1 MEAEIN
7 LTPTASLLDIKP
19 SERNGSTSNGT
30 STDIPA
36 RSWGLSSECT
46 AGALLVHGLG
56 GHSAWFEALGRRLKV
71 QRMFVVAYDQVGFG
85 KRIDQKFTSY
95 SQWLDDLLSAYD
107 YQKSLIGDKPL
118 YIFANSMGA
127 AVALKAAAEGY
138 VLPAGMAIFSP
149 GIEGNKQTFPL
160 AFRISALWSAWTK
173 PDKLITLPYGV
184 NEITSNEQI
193 RLRLAKDPLM
203 RTRVPGRMLWEL
215 LKMTSNMPTR
225 CSKIACPVIMLSAG
239 QDKIVDVAT
248 NEALF
253 SSLQTKKT
261 SKTYDKA
268 WHDLM
273 FDGALDDVVQDLA
286 AWMEANKKD

>member
-19 SERNGSTSNGT
+19 SERNESTQNGI
-30 STDIPA
+30 STVIPA

-85 KRIDQKFTSY
+85 KRIDEKFTSY

-138 VLPAGMAIFSP
+138 VLPAGMALFSP
-149 GIEGNKQTFPL
+149 GIEGNKETFPL
-160 AFRISALWSAWTK
+160 SFKLSSLWSAWTK
-173 PDKLITLPYGV
+173 PEKLITLPYGV
-184 NEITSNEQI
+184 DEITSNEQV

-215 LKMTSNMPTR
+215 LKMTSKMSTS
-225 CSKIACPVIMLSAG
+225 CAKITCPVLMLSAG
-239 QDKIVDVAT
+239 QDKIVDTAT

-253 SSLQTKKT
+253 SSLGTKKS
-261 SKTYDKA
+261 SKTYEKA

-273 FDGALDDVVQDLA
+273 FDSALDEVVRDLV
-286 AWMEANKKD
+286 AWMDANKKD